1 MVTPVALNLPLS
13 GSDVSGLTAGDIVTL
28 SGRLVTGRD
37 RIHKYLA
44 ERPRK
49 EEVPFDLSGTV
60 LYHCGPV
67 VEKADGE
74 FRAVAAGPTTSMRVE
89 MYEAIVIREYGL
101 RGIMGKGGMGE
112 GTRRALKECGC
123 VYFHAIGGAA
133 VYLAA
138 RIRKTVGVWKL
149 EEFGP
154 TEAMWLFEVE
164 GFPAIVTMD
173 SHGNDLHREVEEA
186 SLKRFSELIKKSK

>member
-1 MVTPVALNLPLS
+1 MVTPVALSLPLS
-13 GSDVSGLTAGDIVTL
+13 ETDVRDLNAGDVVSL

-37 RIHKYLA
+37 RVHKYLA
-44 ERPRK
+44 ERPRR
-49 EEVPFDLSGTV
+49 EEVPFDLSETV

-67 VEKADGE
+67 VEKTDEG
-74 FRAVAAGPTTSMRVE
+74 FRVVAAGPTTSMRVD
-89 MYEAIVIREYGL
+89 MYEPSVIREYRL

-112 GTRRALKECGC
+112 ATRRALREDGC
-123 VYFHAIGGAA
+123 VYLHTVGGAA
-133 VYLAA
+133 VYLAN
-138 RIRKTVGVWKL
+138 RIKKVAGVWKF

-173 SHGNDLHREVEEA
+173 SHGNDIHREVEEA
-186 SLKRFSELIKKSK
+186 SYRKFSELIKK